1 MTMFDDIA
9 NAIGQALNAD
19 KTVGGYVAGATF
31 TIVLIVIMEWTIGE
45 DREGITLI
53 IAVALAT
60 LFSAGFGWYPL
71 WIPLIMS
78 ILLVIL
84 WLERRRNGD

>member
-60 LFSAGFGWYPL
+60 LFSAGFGWYLL

-84 WLERRRNGD
+84 WLERRRGD